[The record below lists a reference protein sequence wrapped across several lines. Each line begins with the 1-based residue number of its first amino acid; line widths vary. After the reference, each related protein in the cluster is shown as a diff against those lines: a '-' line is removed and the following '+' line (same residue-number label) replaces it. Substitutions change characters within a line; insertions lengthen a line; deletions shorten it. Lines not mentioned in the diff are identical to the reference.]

1 MQSSSVMDTTTNT
14 IDKLN
19 SFLRDELAAI
29 ETYEEALHGRSA
41 FSGKTEL
48 SQCQRSHELRV
59 NVLRDKIV
67 SLGGKPATTS
77 GFQGAWKKLIEGTA
91 VAIGPDTAIRALES
105 GEDNVLRDYRKGIQ
119 AMDPDVR
126 TFLERTCL
134 PEEEY
139 THRTL
144 SELKHR
150 LASA

>member
-1 MQSSSVMDTTTNT
+1 MNNDTIET
-14 IDKLN
+14 LN
-19 SFLRDELAAI
+19 SLLRDELAAI
-29 ETYEEALHGRSA
+29 DTYEEALHGRSA

-59 NVLRDKIV
+59 DILRDKIV
-67 SLGGKPATTS
+67 SLGGNPATST
-77 GFQGAWKKLIEGTA
+77 GIQGAWKKFVEGTA
-91 VAIGPDTAIRALES
+91 VAIGEEMAIRALET
-105 GEDNVLRDYRKGIQ
+105 GEDKVLHDYRKDL
-119 AMDPDVR
+119 AKLDPEVR
-126 TFLERTCL
+126 LFLEQTCL